1 MGGRIP
7 HIANREIDKRNKR
20 YLENLGDKCPYR
32 FTLKNDYIVRPE
44 LVKNVIKNNFV
55 RIPFP
60 GENRVLWGFDT
71 LEDLELFKKE
81 FNNA

>member
-1 MGGRIP
+1 MA
-7 HIANREIDKRNKR
+7 HISNRELGRRNEG
-20 YLENLGDKCPYR
+20 YLENLGDKYPYR
-32 FTLKNDYIVRPE
+32 VTLKNDGIVRPE
-44 LVKNVIKNNFV
+44 LVKNVIKNHFV

-60 GENRVLWGFDT
+60 GKNQVIWGFDT